1 MRLIIVCSS
10 CYRTQE
16 VLSCSLGV
24 LSCSLGVLSL
34 VLSDKEILHF
44 VFSAQSGSKVYET
57 LRFQG
62 FAAAQRRGKLRTEE

>member
-16 VLSCSLGV
+16 V

>member
-16 VLSCSLGV
+16 V

-57 LRFQG
+57 LSFQW